1 MCFFYF
7 KQFYALHMKNIILLF
22 CLACCSFLAS
32 AQTNTLHDF
41 GFWRA
46 KPDLEKVKAEISKGN
61 SPTELSE
68 NGMDAAAMAI
78 NAQAGNDVIK
88 YLIEQGGNNINKP
101 IANGRTYVF
110 WAASRGNIELME
122 YLVSKGAKLN
132 LHDNNGYSPLTI
144 AAAGGQTNTRIY
156 DICINGGLVPKK
168 EIARGGTNALLL
180 IAPYDKDFT
189 LIDYFVSRGI
199 DIKSKDSA
207 GNTVFDYAVRSGS
220 VDVLK
225 KLTQKGVKF
234 KPNIMYTASAG
245 GRGGS
250 VATLELYQYLE
261 ELKADPRATSPNGDN
276 VFHYIARRAKQED
289 IIKYFLD
296 KGVDI
301 NKANNDGTTP
311 FMNAAYLNADTA
323 AISFL
328 FPYVKNINQVNKAG
342 LSALSMA
349 VRRNTPE
356 VVSLLLSRGAD
367 INVRDAEGYTLAF
380 YLLHTYSPQR
390 PEGFEAKLKIL
401 QEKGLDITAPQ
412 KNGNTLYHM
421 VLYRNGLPLLKRIEA
436 FKVDVNAKNNE
447 GLTALHK
454 AALTAKDDSIL
465 KYLLSIGAKK
475 DIQTELNETAY
486 DLAKENEYLVQNHVS
501 IDFLK

>member
-1 MCFFYF
+1 
-7 KQFYALHMKNIILLF
+7 MKNVILLL
-22 CLACCSFLAS
+22 CLACYSFSAF

-46 KPDLEKVKAEISKGN
+46 KPDLEKVKAEITKGN
-61 SPTELSE
+61 SPTATTE

-78 NAQAGNDVIK
+78 NAQAANDVVK
-88 YLIEQGGNNINKP
+88 YLIEQGGNKVNKP
-101 IANGRTYVF
+101 ISNGRTYIF
-110 WAASRGNIELME
+110 WAASRGNVELME

-156 DICINGGLVPKK
+156 DMCISGGLVPKK
-168 EIARGGTNALLL
+168 EIARGGANALLL

-189 LIDYFVSRGI
+189 LIDYFISKGI
-199 DIKSKDSA
+199 DVKSKDSA
-207 GNTVFDYAVRSGS
+207 GNTAFDYAVRSGS
-220 VDVLK
+220 IDVLK

-234 KPNIMYTASAG
+234 SPNIMYTASAG

-250 VATLELYQYLE
+250 VATLELYKYLE
-261 ELKADPRATSPNGDN
+261 ELKADPKAMSPNGDN
-276 VFHYIARRAKQED
+276 VLHNLARRAKQEE
-289 IIKYFLD
+289 IIRYFID

-301 NKANNDGTTP
+301 NKTNNDGTTP
-311 FMNAAYLNADTA
+311 FMNAAYLNQDTA
-323 AISFL
+323 TILFL
-328 FPYVKNINQVNKAG
+328 LPYVKDINQVNKAG

-349 VRRNTPE
+349 VRRNTPD
-356 VVSLLLSRGAD
+356 VVSLLLSKGAD

-380 YLLHTYSPQR
+380 YLIHTYSPQR

-401 QEKGLDITAPQ
+401 REKGLDMTAPQ

-421 VLYRNGLPLLKRIEA
+421 VLYRNGLPLLKRIEE

-447 GLTALHK
+447 GLTPLHK

-475 DIQTELNETAY
+475 DVQTELNETAY
-486 DLAKENEYLVQNHVS
+486 DLAKENEYLAKNHVS
-501 IDFLK
+501 VDFLK

>member
-1 MCFFYF
+1 
-7 KQFYALHMKNIILLF
+7 MKNIILLVCF
-22 CLACCSFLAS
+22 ACFSFS
-32 AQTNTLHDF
+32 AVAQKNTLHDF
-41 GFWRA
+41 DFWRA
-46 KPDLEKVKAEISKGN
+46 KPDLEKVKAEINKGN
-61 SPTELSE
+61 SPAEPAE

-88 YLIEQGGNNINKP
+88 FLIEQGGSNINKTLTY
-101 IANGRTYVF
+101 GRTYIF

-122 YLVSKGAKLN
+122 YLVSKGAKVN
-132 LHDNNGYSPLTI
+132 LHDHFGYSPLTI
-144 AAAGGQTNTRIY
+144 AASGGQTNTKIY
-156 DICINGGLVPKK
+156 DLCIREGLVPKK

-180 IAPYDKDFT
+180 IAPYDKDFSM
-189 LIDYFVSRGI
+189 IDYFVSKGI

-207 GNTVFDYAVRSGS
+207 GNTAFDYAVRSGS

-225 KLTQKGVKF
+225 KLTKKGVKF
-234 KPNIMYTASAG
+234 NPNIMYTASAG

-250 VATLELYQYLE
+250 IATLDLYKYLE
-261 ELKADPRATSPNGDN
+261 ELKADPKATSANGDN
-276 VFHYIARRAKQED
+276 VFHNLARRSGQEE
-289 IIKYFLD
+289 IMKHFLS

-311 FMNAAYLNADTA
+311 FMNTAYVNQDTA
-323 AISFL
+323 TLSFL
-328 FPYVKNINQVNKAG
+328 SAYVKDINQKNKRG

-349 VRRNTPE
+349 VRRNTPDI
-356 VVSLLLSRGAD
+356 VSLLLSKGAD
-367 INVRDAEGYTLAF
+367 INVTDAEGYTLAF
-380 YLLHTYSPQR
+380 YLIHAYSPQR
-390 PEGFEAKLKIL
+390 PQGFEAKLKIL
-401 QEKGLDITAPQ
+401 RDKGLDITAPQ

-421 VLYRNGLPLLKRIEA
+421 VLYRNGLPLLKRIEE

-447 GLTALHK
+447 GLAPLHK

-475 DIQTELNETAY
+475 DVQTEFNETAY
-486 DLAKENEYLVQNHVS
+486 DLAKENEYLAKNHIP